1 MGVRETENPEKVS
14 CSRRNIFNT
23 TRKILIGE
31 TIAARNIE
39 VARLGRDGSVRIPK
53 TVLESVGASEGS
65 YFVITENPQYGE
77 IVLHAINEP
86 DKMLYEI
93 KVEMRDVPGSLG
105 AFCNILG
112 SANANI
118 ESVTQMPSG
127 KNASVIFVVDMG
139 KAKLP
144 REKLLEKLSAARSV
158 LKVEMRPLS
167 P

>member
-1 MGVRETENPEKVS
+1 M
-14 CSRRNIFNT
+14 
-23 TRKILIGE
+23 
-31 TIAARNIE
+31 AARNIE
-39 VARLGRDGSVRIPK
+39 VARLARDGSLRIPK
-53 TVLESVGASEGS
+53 PVLESVGAREGS

-77 IVLHAINEP
+77 IVLHAINDP

-105 AFCNILG
+105 AFCNLLG
-112 SANANI
+112 NANANI

-127 KNASVIFVVDMG
+127 KNASLIFVVDMG
-139 KAKLP
+139 TAKLP
-144 REKLLEKLSAARSV
+144 REKLMDILAKAKNA